1 MRTVVLDGRMLRHDH
16 AGIGRY
22 IWRLQEA
29 LAALSPDGLDIQLL
43 VDRRGGLPGRP
54 TLRARPVLAPVRGRL
69 ERVLLPQALRG
80 ADLAHFPDH
89 GIPGGASCPAV
100 VTVHDIS
107 FLTHPETHSASSRR
121 HYEGAIQTIRDARAV
136 IVLSRHVRAAL
147 VDRGL
152 VDAAQVAVIPNA
164 PGLPAAAQECR
175 SRVWPAPF
183 ALMVGTIQP
192 RKNIELAARA
202 FGESTLARHATL
214 LIAGSI
220 GYRGPEIIRAV
231 RLEHG
236 ADAVR
241 FLGRVSDDMLAG
253 LLAQAEFLLM
263 PSLDE
268 GFGLPAVEAMSCG
281 TPVIAARA
289 GTVPEVVGDDAL
301 LIEPDD
307 AEELTEAINRL
318 ADDSELRTAL
328 RKRGR
333 IRAGE
338 FSWERTARDT
348 LAVYEAHA

>member
-1 MRTVVLDGRMLRHDH
+1 MRIVALDGRMLRHDR

-29 LAALSPDGLDIQLL
+29 LAALPRQDMDLALL
-43 VDRRGGLPGRP
+43 VDRRGGLPGKP
-54 TLRARPVLAPVRGRL
+54 ALRARAVLAPVRGRP
-69 ERVLLPQALRG
+69 ERILLPHALRG

-89 GIPGGASCPAV
+89 GIPDGCTCPAV

-121 HYEGAIQTIRDARAV
+121 YYERAIQTLRRARAV
-136 IVLSRHVRAAL
+136 IVLSKHARAAL
-147 VDRGL
+147 VGRGL
-152 VDAAQVAVIPNA
+152 AEAAQVTVIPNA
-164 PGLPAAAQECR
+164 PGLPAPGPGLR
-175 SRVWPAPF
+175 SRAWPAPY

-192 RKNIELAARA
+192 RKNIALAARA
-202 FGESTLARHATL
+202 YAAAAFARQAPL

-220 GYRGPEIIRAV
+220 GYRGPEIVRAV
-231 RLEHG
+231 QDEHG
-236 ADAVR
+236 AGSVR
-241 FLGRVSDDMLAG
+241 FLGRVSDDMLVR

-289 GTVPEVVGDDAL
+289 GPVPEVVGDAAV

-307 AEELTEAINRL
+307 REALTAAIDRL
-318 ADDSELRTAL
+318 GDDAELRAAL
-328 RKRGR
+328 GARGR
-333 IRAGE
+333 ARSAA
-338 FSWERTARDT
+338 FSWERTARAT